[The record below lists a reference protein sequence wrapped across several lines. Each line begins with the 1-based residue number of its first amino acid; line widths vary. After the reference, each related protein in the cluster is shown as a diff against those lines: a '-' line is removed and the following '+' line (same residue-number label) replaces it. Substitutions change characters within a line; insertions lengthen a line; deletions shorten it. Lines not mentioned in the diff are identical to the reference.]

1 MKKLILAF
9 AFFCATS
16 LAFATPEDYSST
28 RIIHSNDSDVS
39 MSFIVTGTYEE
50 MLREV
55 KSIAEMKMR
64 VKACT
69 VTVTVQADN
78 GEPVTGTFI
87 AETCEAAGQVAGVF
101 LQAMTKGH

>member
-9 AFFCATS
+9 AFFCFTS
-16 LAFATPEDYSST
+16 LAFANSFDSFSE
-28 RIIHSNDSDVS
+28 RIVCNDSDLRL
-39 MSFIVTGTYEE
+39 SFIVTGTHEE

-55 KSIAEMKMR
+55 KSIAEMNMR

-69 VTVTVQADN
+69 VTVTVQSGS

-87 AETCEAAGQVAGVF
+87 AETCKAAGEIASVF
-101 LQAMTKGH
+101 LKAVISKD